1 MRRVL
6 QYGALGLLLVHVG
19 TSFIRREPT
28 VLLDLILYNLVAIA
42 LVISVLAAPKFNEL
56 TEITFVTIAFLLWA
70 IASAISSSQEFFTFT
85 TQLPQIGYTLF
96 YPFMLIAIPRIALKK
111 SQLSF
116 LEIIDSAIVGLGIT
130 AIMAAIILVK
140 VLPNTWSTDT
150 YFAIFNSVGDLLLL
164 ALTLSIVSK
173 VSWSARS
180 VLLSTGILIYC
191 LTDLLFFWQN
201 LHNTYRFGQPSDD
214 GWLLGLCLI
223 ALALWHPPSQGESRE
238 LLGPTLIAL
247 SVFGSSLL
255 LAFIALRPRTLPSF
269 TLIPALATLFMAFI
283 RMSIALRHAQA
294 LGDEKV
300 LARTD
305 ELTGLA
311 NRRRLI
317 SELPEF
323 SQQEGALLL
332 MDLDGFKPIND
343 SYGHEVG
350 DKVLRHVA
358 QRFHRALPQGA
369 LLARLGGDEFGALIP
384 GNQESSFEAALA
396 LRATLSYPFTVE
408 GHTICVGVSI
418 GYVSTDGS
426 DTLLQRADA
435 AMYEAKRSGVGISSA
450 KSLL

>member
-1 MRRVL
+1 MRRVARL
-6 QYGALGLLLVHVG
+6 GAILLIAVHAALSLFQSEPTLLVDLALYNFVALLLL
-19 TSFIRREPT
+19 F
-28 VLLDLILYNLVAIA
+28 
-42 LVISVLAAPKFNEL
+42 SVLTAPKFNDI
-56 TEITFVTIAFLLWA
+56 TEITFVTIALLLWG
-70 IASAISSSQEFFTFT
+70 ISSTLSSSQEFFSFSTY
-85 TQLPQIGYTLF
+85 LPQIGYTLF

-130 AIMAAIILVK
+130 ALLAALILAKIV
-140 VLPNTWSTDT
+140 PNSWSTDT
-150 YFAIFNSVGDLLLL
+150 YFSIFNSVGDLLLL
-164 ALTLSIVSK
+164 ALTLSVLTK
-173 VSWSARS
+173 VAWSRRS
-180 VLLSTGILIYC
+180 LLLTTGVALYC

-201 LHNTYRFGQPSDD
+201 FRGTYQFGQVSDD
-214 GWLLGLCLI
+214 GWLLGLALI
-223 ALALWHPPSQGESRE
+223 ALALWFPPAQGDSRE
-238 LLGPTLIAL
+238 LLGPSLIAL

-255 LAFIALRPRTLPSF
+255 LAFIALRPRVLPTF

-283 RMSIALRHAQA
+283 RMAIALRHAKA

-317 SELPEF
+317 SELPDF
-323 SQQEGALLL
+323 SQQEGALFL
-332 MDLDGFKPIND
+332 MDLDGFKPVND
-343 SYGHEVG
+343 TYGHDVG

-384 GNQESSFEAALA
+384 GSQDSSFETALA
-396 LRATLSYPFTVE
+396 LRATLSYPFTVD
-408 GHTICVGVSI
+408 GHTISVGVSI
-418 GYVSTDGS
+418 GYVAADGS
-426 DTLLQRADA
+426 ETLLQRADA
-435 AMYEAKRSGVGISSA
+435 AMYEAKRSGAGISSA